1 PDQPMIFAVA
11 AAGGERVPR
20 RVDVAGAVG
29 RDRAATVDAVAAPRQ
44 VSLRLERGP
53 IGVRPRIEKGRARL
67 AVRRVHEAAWAC
79 RVRAV
84 PCDVDTTAP
93 ADRELAPADR
103 PRRDRAAGLAV
114 DADWIRKCRSAIG
127 RANVK
132 EIAGPGL
139 AGEIKNVNH
148 AACVDDGLRLDAV
161 V

>member
-1 PDQPMIFAVA
+1 EKIKDVQRAGEHPDPAAPARPGRFAPGRLLLTEGRAIVGRARDPDQPMIFAVA

-44 VSLRLERGP
+44 VPLRLERGP
-53 IGVRPRIEKGRARL
+53 IGVRPRIEKGRAGL
-67 AVRRVHEAAWAC
+67 AVRRVHGAAWAC

-114 DADWIRKCRSAIG
+114 DAD
-127 RANVK
+127 
-132 EIAGPGL
+132 
-139 AGEIKNVNH
+139 
-148 AACVDDGLRLDAV
+148 
-161 V
+161 